1 MITAIDK
8 AEAESFVRQL
18 HEDLLHCFR
27 SSAANW
33 RRLESEA
40 YDSEFRAFA
49 RMRATEYEVLAQREK
64 AEMEAR

>member
-1 MITAIDK
+1 MITATDK

-18 HEDLLHCFR
+18 HEQLLHCHE

-33 RRLESEA
+33 REIESRVLDPEI
-40 YDSEFRAFA
+40 RAFA

>member
-1 MITAIDK
+1 MTTATDK

-18 HEDLLHCFR
+18 HEDLLRCYE

-40 YDSEFRAFA
+40 FDSEFRAFA
-49 RMRATEYEVLAQREK
+49 RMRATEYEVMAQREK